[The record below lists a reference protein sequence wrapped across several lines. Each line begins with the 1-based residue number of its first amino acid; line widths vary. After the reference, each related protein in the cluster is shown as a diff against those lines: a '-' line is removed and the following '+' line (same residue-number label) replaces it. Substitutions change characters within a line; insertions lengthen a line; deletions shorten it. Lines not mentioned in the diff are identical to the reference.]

1 MQIELN
7 YKHKRVNEISYNFC
21 RREVKRRDLEKLAK
35 KSGWNVRRGGSEP
48 LVAYLDGYPSV
59 SIPGHGNNA
68 VIKRGLLLEVT
79 RRLVEPL
86 VDKEIDKLCVQE
98 LILKNEELENNLKEK
113 NNTNTE
119 LASWKNIL
127 EAENFRLM
135 SEVEISIQLANE
147 TEQLNSKTKSRFTR
161 LIQRYFKLKENFKN
175 LLLRTITLEKEK
187 EKIIQD
193 FEEINIQVKQ
203 LEIGSANT
211 LKQLI
216 RLRKTLDYKNGEKLN
231 RIISYLQ
238 EQIQ

>member
-1 MQIELN
+1 MSIDLN
-7 YKHKRVNEISYNFC
+7 YKHKKVNEISYNFC
-21 RREVKRRDLEKLAK
+21 RREIKRRDLEKLAK
-35 KSGWNVRRGGSEP
+35 KSGWSIRRGGSEP

-79 RRLVEPL
+79 KRLIEPL
-86 VDKEIDKLCVQE
+86 VDKEIDKLCIQE
-98 LILKNEELENNLKEK
+98 LILKNEELENNIKEK
-113 NNTNTE
+113 NDINTE

-127 EAENFRLM
+127 EAENWRLI

-147 TEQLNSKTKSRFTR
+147 TEQLNRKTKFRFTK
-161 LIQRYFKLKENFKN
+161 LVQRYVKLKENFKN
-175 LLLRTITLEKEK
+175 LLLKTIVLEKEK

-203 LEIGSANT
+203 LEMGSANT

-216 RLRKTLDYKNGEKLN
+216 RFRKTLDHKNREKLN

-238 EQIQ
+238 EQI